1 MYRAQPPP
9 RKYEEYAYVLDFNS
23 RGKSST
29 VRGREGI
36 IVTAIG
42 EDRLTLL
49 EVLGIPN
56 STFEIGEKIY
66 IGKDGRTKVL
76 SVLGK
81 MEYDKISSSAQS
93 ELQTVVQTIVTAIGE
108 DRLTLLEILGIP
120 NTTFE
125 IGEKI
130 YIGKD
135 GRTKVLSVL
144 GKMEYDK
151 ISSSAQSELPTVVQ
165 TIVTANESKF
175 VEYLNNAR
183 PLTPRIHAL
192 ELIPGIGK
200 TYMKTMLEEREK
212 KKFES
217 YQDLQDRVGFKDP
230 VKHISERIMDE
241 ITGESRMN
249 LFVKR

>member
-1 MYRAQPPP
+1 LYRAQSSP
-9 RKYEEYAYVLDFNS
+9 RKYEEHAYVLDFNS

-81 MEYDKISSSAQS
+81 MEY
-93 ELQTVVQTIVTAIGE
+93 E
-108 DRLTLLEILGIP
+108 
-120 NTTFE
+120 
-125 IGEKI
+125 
-130 YIGKD
+130 
-135 GRTKVLSVL
+135 
-144 GKMEYDK
+144 K
-151 ISSSAQSELPTVVQ
+151 ISSSAQSELPTIVEN
-165 TIVTANESKF
+165 IVTNNESKF
-175 VEYLNNAR
+175 VEYLNKAQ

-217 YQDLQDRVGFKDP
+217 YADLQERVGFKEP
-230 VKHISERIMDE
+230 IKHISERIMDE

>member
-1 MYRAQPPP
+1 MHRAQSPP
-9 RKYEEYAYVLDFNS
+9 RKYEEYAYVLDFNP

-42 EDRLTLL
+42 EDRLTIL
-49 EVLGIPN
+49 EILGVPN
-56 STFEIGEKIY
+56 STFEVGERIY
-66 IGKDGRTKVL
+66 IGKEGRTKVL

-81 MEYDKISSSAQS
+81 MDYDHISSSS
-93 ELQTVVQTIVTAIGE
+93 
-108 DRLTLLEILGIP
+108 
-120 NTTFE
+120 
-125 IGEKI
+125 
-130 YIGKD
+130 
-135 GRTKVLSVL
+135 
-144 GKMEYDK
+144 
-151 ISSSAQSELPTVVQ
+151 QSELPTVVE
-165 TIVTANESKF
+165 TIVTTNESRF
-175 VEYLNNAR
+175 VEYLNNAQ

-200 TYMKTMLEEREK
+200 TYMKTMLEEREQ

-217 YQDLQDRVGFKDP
+217 YHDLQERVGFKDP

-241 ITGESRMN
+241 ITGQSRMN

>member
-1 MYRAQPPP
+1 MYRAHPPP
-9 RKYEEYAYVLDFNS
+9 RKYEEYAYVLDFNP

-36 IVTAIG
+36 IITAIG

-49 EVLGIPN
+49 EVLGVPN
-56 STFEIGEKIY
+56 SAFEVGERIY
-66 IGKDGRTKVL
+66 IGKEGRTKIL

-81 MEYDKISSSAQS
+81 MDYEHVSSSAQS
-93 ELQTVVQTIVTAIGE
+93 ELNGVIEKIVT
-108 DRLTLLEILGIP
+108 
-120 NTTFE
+120 
-125 IGEKI
+125 
-130 YIGKD
+130 
-135 GRTKVLSVL
+135 
-144 GKMEYDK
+144 
-151 ISSSAQSELPTVVQ
+151 Q
-165 TIVTANESKF
+165 NESKF
-175 VEYLNNAR
+175 VDYLNNAQ

-230 VKHISERIMDE
+230 IKHISQRIMDE

>member
-1 MYRAQPPP
+1 MQRANVPP
-9 RKYEEYAYVLDFNS
+9 RKYEEYAYVLDFNP

-42 EDRLTLL
+42 E
-49 EVLGIPN
+49 E
-56 STFEIGEKIY
+56 
-66 IGKDGRTKVL
+66 
-76 SVLGK
+76 
-81 MEYDKISSSAQS
+81 
-93 ELQTVVQTIVTAIGE
+93 
-108 DRLTLLEILGIP
+108 RLTLLEILGIP
-120 NTTFE
+120 NSTFE
-125 IGEKI
+125 VGERI
-130 YIGKD
+130 YIGKE

-144 GKMEYDK
+144 GKLEYNK
-151 ISSSAQSELPTVVQ
+151 ISDAAKSELPMVIEK
-165 TIVTANESKF
+165 IVKENEKRF
-175 VEYLNNAR
+175 VDYLNNAQ

-217 YQDLQDRVGFKDP
+217 FTDLQERVGLKDP
-230 VKHISERIMDE
+230 IKHISQRILE
-241 ITGESRMN
+241 EVTGETRMN

>member
-1 MYRAQPPP
+1 LYRAHLPP
-9 RKYEEYAYVLDFNS
+9 RKYEEYAYVLDFNP

-36 IVTAIG
+36 II
-42 EDRLTLL
+42 
-49 EVLGIPN
+49 
-56 STFEIGEKIY
+56 
-66 IGKDGRTKVL
+66 
-76 SVLGK
+76 
-81 MEYDKISSSAQS
+81 
-93 ELQTVVQTIVTAIGE
+93 TAIGE
-108 DRLTLLEILGIP
+108 DRLTLLEILGVP
-120 NTTFE
+120 NSAFE
-125 IGEKI
+125 VGERV
-130 YIGKD
+130 YIGKE
-135 GRTKVLSVL
+135 GRTKILSVL
-144 GKMEYDK
+144 GKMDYDQ
-151 ISSSAQSELPTVVQ
+151 ISSSAQSELPAVVEK
-165 TIVTANESKF
+165 IVTQNESKF

-230 VKHISERIMDE
+230 IRHITERILDE

>member
-1 MYRAQPPP
+1 MYRAQSHP
-9 RKYEEYAYVLDFNS
+9 RKYEEYAYVLDFNP

-42 EDRLTLL
+42 EDRLTIL
-49 EVLGIPN
+49 EILGIPN
-56 STFEIGEKIY
+56 STFEVGERIY
-66 IGKDGRTKVL
+66 IGKEGRTKVL

-81 MEYDKISSSAQS
+81 MNYDDVSSSAQS
-93 ELQTVVQTIVTAIGE
+93 ELYAVVENIVT
-108 DRLTLLEILGIP
+108 
-120 NTTFE
+120 N
-125 IGEKI
+125 
-130 YIGKD
+130 
-135 GRTKVLSVL
+135 
-144 GKMEYDK
+144 
-151 ISSSAQSELPTVVQ
+151 
-165 TIVTANESKF
+165 NESKF

-200 TYMKTMLEEREK
+200 TYMKTMLEERDK

-217 YQDLQDRVGFKDP
+217 YQDLQERVGFKEP

-241 ITGESRMN
+241 ITGQSRMN